1 MRSCDTHEI
10 ALRSASWSVRLE
22 VRRTEFCSPIC
33 HVAVNIHVLT
43 CVNKPDSAALWLPR
57 HLAQPRGQDSAPSH
71 SIPHQASGAS
81 DHPST
86 PSTPRGTCCSQDT
99 ATDLCV
105 PSHGELVGGVA
116 FQGQPW
122 GEDLPPWEV
131 GGTGCRRR
139 DCRWPGGPFQGAEKA
154 EAREPNEGESSWFIM
169 EAYKR
174 ATLSIS
180 KITKCTTFF

>member
-33 HVAVNIHVLT
+33 RVAVNIHVLT
-43 CVNKPDSAALWLPR
+43 CVNKLDSAALWLPR

-71 SIPHQASGAS
+71 SIPHQASGAN

-86 PSTPRGTCCSQDT
+86 PSTPWGTCCSQDT

-105 PSHGELVGGVA
+105 PSHGELGGVGGLSGPTLRGRPSSLRSGWDWVLMKGLWVA
-116 FQGQPW
+116 
-122 GEDLPPWEV
+122 
-131 GGTGCRRR
+131 RR
-139 DCRWPGGPFQGAEKA
+139 
-154 EAREPNEGESSWFIM
+154 
-169 EAYKR
+169 
-174 ATLSIS
+174 TLSGS
-180 KITKCTTFF
+180 